1 LKLQEKRNHPNTG
14 TFGYFDSTD
23 ATLGERVRDGLDVKT
38 GVADGLGVADIDP
51 QSAVRE
57 FIKAARVGRL
67 WDREESQ
74 F

>member
-14 TFGYFDSTD
+14 TLGYLDLTD
-23 ATLGERVRDGLDVKT
+23 ATLGERVRDGL
-38 GVADGLGVADIDP
+38 GVVDIDS
-51 QSAVRE
+51 QSAVKE